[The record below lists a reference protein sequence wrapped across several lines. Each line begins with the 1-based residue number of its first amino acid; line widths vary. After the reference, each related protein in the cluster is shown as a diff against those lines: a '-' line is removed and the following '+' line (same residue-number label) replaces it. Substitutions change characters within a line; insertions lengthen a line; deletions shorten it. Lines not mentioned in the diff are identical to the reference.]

1 MMLVVSRKPD
11 ERIVCKLGELEIE
24 VMLVSIHDG
33 KVRIGIHA
41 PKEVRIERRPA
52 RLPVAN

>member
-1 MMLVVSRKPD
+1 MLVVSRKPN

-52 RLPVAN
+52 RLPVAK